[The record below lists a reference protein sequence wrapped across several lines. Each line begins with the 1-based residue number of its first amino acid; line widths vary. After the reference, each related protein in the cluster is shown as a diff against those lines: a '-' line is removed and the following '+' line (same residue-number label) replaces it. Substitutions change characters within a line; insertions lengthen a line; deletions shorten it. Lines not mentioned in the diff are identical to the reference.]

1 MATNP
6 IRTSQQEMDDI
17 AASERHPKEDAP
29 RARALDR
36 AKELTLGARNVDYGD
51 PVANHWH
58 IARIFNAITG
68 HNLTARDIAIVHQA
82 TKMARRQNTPDHY
95 DSYVD
100 GMAYTGI
107 ELECALSES
116 IKGQPEEKSE

>member
-1 MATNP
+1 MSDEP
-6 IRTSQQEMDDI
+6 HP
-17 AASERHPKEDAP
+17 SEDVP
-29 RARALDR
+29 RARALDL
-36 AKELTLGARNVDYGD
+36 AKELTLGSRKVDYGD

-68 HNLTARDIAIVHQA
+68 HSLTARDIALVHQA
-82 TKMARRQNTPDHY
+82 TKLARRQNSPEHY

-107 ELECALSES
+107 ELECALSEC
-116 IKGQPEEKSE
+116 IKGEGESGG